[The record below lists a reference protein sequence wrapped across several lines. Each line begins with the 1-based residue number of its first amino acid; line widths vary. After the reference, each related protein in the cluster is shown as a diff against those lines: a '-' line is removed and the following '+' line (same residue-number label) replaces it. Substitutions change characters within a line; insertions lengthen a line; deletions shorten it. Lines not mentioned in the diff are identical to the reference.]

1 MRGFAMKLPLLRL
14 GIAATLLAGA
24 LAAPKP
30 LQAAAPSPAGKP
42 AKVLPFI
49 EDDWSRGVAEAKARK
64 LPLFVEL
71 WAPW

>member
-1 MRGFAMKLPLLRL
+1 MRFPLLRL

-24 LAAPKP
+24 LVAPTS
-30 LQAAAPSPAGKP
+30 LRAAAASPAGKP

-49 EDDWSRGVAEAKARK
+49 EDDWPRAVAEAKARK